1 MKRSSRPRPAFTLI
15 ELLVVIAIIAV
26 LIALLLPAVQAAREA
41 ARRTQCV
48 NNLKQLGLAMSNYH
62 DTVGTFPIGRMGLGY
77 TYPAAITGGEPNRR
91 TWALSLVSY
100 LEQTSLANA
109 TNFSLSFYVRANTTV
124 IMTIVPGFHCP
135 SDPNTF
141 KVEDNGTTVQRHQSN
156 YLVNWGPMHW
166 GQDQNPSRHGPYAN
180 PYTTGPYGATPPLGG
195 VYFPGA
201 PFTGNLS
208 HGVSYFTDGTSNTA
222 LMSEALICIDGDT
235 GANADVRADVYSD
248 GDSSC
253 MYMHYTAPNS
263 TQPDWL
269 PQYCYPKQ
277 GNPPCVNKGPSFVAA
292 RSKHPG
298 GVNVLN
304 ADGSVKFIK
313 NSVSLPTWRA
323 LSTPNGGEVV
333 SADAL

>member
-1 MKRSSRPRPAFTLI
+1 MNARSRRGFTLI

-48 NNLKQLGLAMSNYH
+48 NNMKQLGLAMANYH
-62 DTVGTFPIGRMGLGY
+62 DSVGTFPIGRTGLGF
-77 TYPAAITGGEPNRR
+77 TYPNSPDPNRR

-100 LEQTSLANA
+100 LEQGALYNA
-109 TNFSLSFYVRANTTV
+109 TNFNLSFYLPQNTTV
-124 IMTIVPGFHCP
+124 ILTPIAPYHCP

-141 KVEDNGTTVQRHQSN
+141 KIEDSGTTVQRYQSN

-166 GQDQNPSRHGPYAN
+166 GQDQNPNRHRPYQDPPVFDNGPYKN
-180 PYTTGPYGATPPLGG
+180 TPPLGS
-195 VYFPGA
+195 VPFIGA

-208 HGVSYFTDGTSNTA
+208 RAVSYFTDGTSNTA
-222 LMSEALICIDGDT
+222 LMSEAMICQDKDT

-263 TQPDWL
+263 KIPDWL
-269 PQYCYPKQ
+269 PQYCASGYM
-277 GNPPCVNKGPSFVAA
+277 GNPPCQNLGPSFVAA
-292 RSKHPG
+292 RSYHPG
-298 GVNVLN
+298 GVNMLS

-313 NSVSLPTWRA
+313 DSINIPTWRA
-323 LSTPNGGEVV
+323 ISTPNGGEVV
-333 SADAL
+333 SADAF